1 MRRSLCVAATLGCGG
16 HMAGLRRT
24 RSGKFTVQGNLTFD
38 ELKSLP
44 REEILSRI
52 LSLRDVS
59 RLRGA

>member
-1 MRRSLCVAATLGCGG
+1 
-16 HMAGLRRT
+16 MAGLRRT

-38 ELKSLP
+38 ELKALP
-44 REEILSRI
+44 REDILARV